1 MQARATAAVFFSPDR
16 KWDAENIRRIY
27 SKVGGAKHSDVVSI
41 FQQLVQFKIVDGVRL
56 VNLRRMFVTKVKK
69 CRMHCTAAPG

>member
-27 SKVGGAKHSDVVSI
+27 SKVGGAKHCDVESI
-41 FQQLVQFKIVDGVRL
+41 FQNLVQFQIIDSLDFLESCQFKEVVCHRGKEV
-56 VNLRRMFVTKVKK
+56 
-69 CRMHCTAAPG
+69 

>member
-1 MQARATAAVFFSPDR
+1 MRQISFKPYCHFLSKLLNVQAHATAAVFFSPDR

-56 VNLRRMFVTKVKK
+56 
-69 CRMHCTAAPG
+69 P